1 MPVRIIARRAV
12 PAAAGGVEQQPSVGE
27 TPFRPRSPAIKPI
40 FLAVLG
46 AWSGHAKPDLRHHAL
61 PLMYRCLLSS
71 DLKVMLSSAEF
82 FIIFDVVPNGQ
93 RRRAKRER
101 TATAVDPQ
109 TPSTETEAAAAN
121 SKPRV

>member
-46 AWSGHAKPDLRHHAL
+46 AWSGHAKPDLRPHAL
-61 PLMYRCLLSS
+61 PEGSW
-71 DLKVMLSSAEF
+71 
-82 FIIFDVVPNGQ
+82 DV
-93 RRRAKRER
+93 RE
-101 TATAVDPQ
+101 A
-109 TPSTETEAAAAN
+109 SGGC
-121 SKPRV
+121 RVAGAGG